1 MRNPE
6 WNRLFP
12 EDDFRWSMSLRPG
25 NAADFFSPSATAD
38 KTLAL
43 RRALIL
49 NHGEHYAVLPPGA
62 DDLVAVAL
70 EHFSEW
76 TGRRFRNGQEAGS
89 ELEPDWVLLR
99 PDETGTF
106 RVEGG
111 VVCFPSRWS
120 LPEKAGRPMEA
131 VHAPVP
137 VLNESLGRQIGTF
150 LERLTVGAKWEREN
164 WGFSADPDL
173 DHHPRLPRSELTGTE
188 SLEQVWLRLERQLF
202 VRLSDVGVLF
212 GIRVSNHR
220 LDELVGVEPG
230 LAGRIARALR
240 TMPDEVA
247 AYKDIAPARAAIAE
261 RLATTGLIE

>member
-25 NAADFFSPSATAD
+25 NATDFFSPSAMAD

-43 RRALIL
+43 RRALIS
-49 NHGEHYAVLPPGA
+49 NHGEHYAVLPSGA
-62 DDLVAVAL
+62 DDLVAVVL

-76 TGRRFRNGQEAGS
+76 TGRRFCNGFEAGS
-89 ELEPDWVLLR
+89 ELEPDWVLMR
-99 PDETGTF
+99 PDETGSF
-106 RVEGG
+106 RVAVG

-120 LPEKAGRPMEA
+120 LPEKAGLPMEA

-150 LERLTVGAKWEREN
+150 LGRLAVGAQWEREN

-188 SLEQVWLRLERQLF
+188 SLNQVWLRLERQLF
-202 VRLSDVGVLF
+202 VRLSDVGILF

-220 LDELVGVEPG
+220 LDEVVSAEPG
-230 LAGRIARALR
+230 LASRIARALR
-240 TMPDEVA
+240 TMPEEVA
-247 AYKDIAPARAAIAE
+247 AYKDVAAIAGK
-261 RLATTGLIE
+261 LATKDRFE